1 VGVIEQEL
9 RSAIA
14 PPDVES
20 SHQLAK
26 RQEVPMSTTKTTKKG
41 PKFTAE
47 ERAAMKAR
55 AQEQKAEASESDVL
69 AKIAKMQ
76 PSDRAMGEKVHEI
89 VRSVAPD
96 LTPRTW
102 YGMPAYARDDKV
114 ICYFKDAAKF
124 KTRYATV
131 GFSERANLDDGNMW
145 PIEYALTK
153 LGPTEEKKIRALV
166 KQAVS

>member
-1 VGVIEQEL
+1 
-9 RSAIA
+9 
-14 PPDVES
+14 
-20 SHQLAK
+20 
-26 RQEVPMSTTKTTKKG
+26 MSTTKTTKKG

-96 LTPRTW
+96 LTL
-102 YGMPAYARDDKV
+102 YGIALAYANHHLKH
-114 ICYFKDAAKF
+114 
-124 KTRYATV
+124 
-131 GFSERANLDDGNMW
+131 GE
-145 PIEYALTK
+145 
-153 LGPTEEKKIRALV
+153 
-166 KQAVS
+166 